1 MDLELKGRTFVITGG
16 SGGLG
21 LATARR
27 LAAEG
32 ASVAICGRDE
42 ARLERA
48 TSVLEGL
55 PGEAIGVRADVREV
69 VDLERL
75 VDRTLD
81 RFGRLDGVVNNAG
94 RAAAGAFEGLGD
106 EEILAD
112 HELKVMAMVRLV
124 RAALPHLKERGGAV
138 LNSLAVSAKAPIAG
152 SLPTSASR
160 AAGLAWTKA
169 MAQELAPAGVRVNAI
184 LIGYVDSDQWVRA
197 AQDAGQ
203 SYEEFTAALAE
214 RLRIPMGRLG
224 RSEEF
229 ADVAAFLLSP
239 RASYVTGAT
248 VNVDG
253 GFSPVP

>member
-1 MDLELKGRTFVITGG
+1 MDLELKGRTYVITGG
-16 SGGLG
+16 SDGLG

-32 ASVAICGRDE
+32 ADVAICGRDKT
-42 ARLERA
+42 RLGA
-48 TSVLEGL
+48 ALSVLEGL
-55 PGEAIGVRADVREV
+55 PGGSIGVQADVREV
-69 VDLERL
+69 ADLDNL

-81 RFGRLDGVVNNAG
+81 RFGHLDGVMNNAG
-94 RAAAGAFEGLGD
+94 QAAAGAFEGLD
-106 EEILAD
+106 DAEILAD
-112 HELKVMAMVRLV
+112 HELKVMAMVRLT

-138 LNSLAVSAKAPIAG
+138 LNSLAASAKAPVAG

-184 LIGYVDSDQWVRA
+184 LIGYIDSDQWVRA
-197 AQDAGQ
+197 AQRADQ
-203 SYEEFTAALAE
+203 SYDAYTAALAQ

-229 ADVAAFLLSP
+229 ADVASFLLSP
-239 RASYVTGAT
+239 RASYVTGAS